1 MVTLGPK
8 GLFYQGSRGGMYKQR
23 CERLSCPLGGT
34 EVGLAPGGGL
44 VGCPPDG
51 TPAPPKQKMAAL
63 SRGPVSSWGW
73 ANEAARG
80 APDTWG
86 SWAWWL
92 VALRGE
98 AWLVIPP
105 MKCRPPPKKKWVA
118 LPRGPVSSW
127 VWANNAM
134 NGALGTWGSS
144 AWRLDVLPG
153 GA

>member
-1 MVTLGPK
+1 MTLGPN
-8 GLFYQGSRGGMYKQR
+8 GLFYQGSRGGMYKQTLR
-23 CERLSCPLGGT
+23 TALPSPVWHGGWTRSRGRLGRPSPRWNAG
-34 EVGLAPGGGL
+34 P
-44 VGCPPDG
+44 
-51 TPAPPKQKMAAL
+51 
-63 SRGPVSSWGW
+63 RGPVSSWGW
-73 ANEAARG
+73 ANDAARG

-105 MKCRPPPKKKWVA
+105 MECRPPQKKWAA

-127 VWANNAM
+127 VLANNAV
-134 NGALGTWGSS
+134 NGAPGTWGSS